1 MRLKALHLME
11 SLSEQLVY
19 VATSSGTKVPET
31 NIAQA

>member
-19 VATSSGTKVPET
+19 VATSPGAKVHGT